1 MEEKIDDPL
10 GRRNGTYFIRRD
22 CVRESK
28 TRVEERMREGGKG
41 CGCLPTA
48 TVSDTWRVRGRKK
61 QRGLLM
67 TRQTNRWLERECIR
81 NREISGENVDLDV
94 D

>member
-1 MEEKIDDPL
+1 
-10 GRRNGTYFIRRD
+10 
-22 CVRESK
+22 
-28 TRVEERMREGGKG
+28 
-41 CGCLPTA
+41 
-48 TVSDTWRVRGRKK
+48 
-61 QRGLLM
+61 M